1 MSSGAFEGKA
11 LLIKRVTDANNADL
25 NRLSSVCVYVCFVVS
40 PLGGVVIFFN
50 LAPQDHPSAKRR
62 YLELYNFICCFSS
75 SLSAQLL

>member
-40 PLGGVVIFFN
+40 PLGGVVIFF
-50 LAPQDHPSAKRR
+50 LTWHPKITRQP
-62 YLELYNFICCFSS
+62 NDVI
-75 SLSAQLL
+75 

>member
-25 NRLSSVCVYVCFVVS
+25 KRLSSVCVYVCFVVS
-40 PLGGVVIFFN
+40 T
-50 LAPQDHPSAKRR
+50 PQDHPSAKRR